1 MTDTPTLNK
10 IVDIVSIRH
19 YDKGRTCDCHPH
31 CCGDQLVV
39 GQHVLF
45 LELPIEDYEA
55 PTALYVFVYNS
66 EFRDERGWLS
76 CGVLEV
82 FEVYRAHLFECK
94 RTVITEIVS
103 ENHVLR
109 AMMILLFLI
118 VHVD

>member
-10 IVDIVSIRH
+10 IVDIVGIRH
-19 YDKGRTCDCHPH
+19 YDKGRTCDRHPH

-66 EFRDERGWLS
+66 EMG
-76 CGVLEV
+76 EV
-82 FEVYRAHLFECK
+82 GCHVGFLRYFEVYRAHLYECK
-94 RTVITEIVS
+94 RAVITEIVS

-109 AMMILLFLI
+109 AMMILLFLL